1 MSQLLVITRPAFVSG
16 FRLAGV
22 EAFGAV
28 DVESAEELIAKWL
41 AAGETGLVAIDEGI
55 LERMDPALL
64 KKLRAAQQ
72 LLYLAIPGGEPL
84 GPEASRRV
92 RIATM
97 IRRTIGFHITFRG
110 EEDQVEE

>member
-22 EAFGAV
+22 ETFGAV
-28 DVESAEELIAKWL
+28 DVESAEELIARWL
-41 AAGETGLVAIDEGI
+41 ANGETGLVAVDEGI
-55 LERMDPALL
+55 LERMDPAILT
-64 KKLRAAQQ
+64 KLRAAQQ

-110 EEDQVEE
+110 KDGQVEE

>member
-22 EAFGAV
+22 AAFGAV

-41 AAGETGLVAIDEGI
+41 AAGETGLVAIDEGL

-64 KKLRAAQQ
+64 SKLRAAQQ

-110 EEDQVEE
+110 EERQVEE